1 MGEVRKHRLP
11 EMENLGKVGSYE
23 SQTEIGLHAPWGSY
37 YVGWNWG
44 GIYCLPALDCTKQRR
59 V

>member
-1 MGEVRKHRLP
+1 MGKVRKHPLP
-11 EMENLGKVGSYE
+11 EIENLGKVGNYE

-37 YVGWNWG
+37 YVGWNRC
-44 GIYCLPALDCTKQRR
+44 GIYYLSALDCTKQKH